1 MRNIRGNTLIQ
12 EGLSTCRGDVGDCNG
27 TNKKACDLLVGTVG
41 NAKVYNKSQII
52 FGQGN
57 PADSIFYVI
66 EGMIRLS
73 VISKNGKEGIV
84 GLLGAGDFFGDG
96 SISGRALRVET
107 ATAMTYSTLLPM
119 DKTAMTRALHRS
131 QNLCDLF
138 ISSLVARN
146 IQCEEDL
153 SELLFNSS
161 EKRLARALL
170 LLCSVPRG
178 MPQTIHG
185 VSQVILAE
193 MVGTT
198 RSRINMFM
206 NRFRR
211 SGFITY
217 DKDEIHIHKSLLS
230 VLSTYG

>member
-1 MRNIRGNTLIQ
+1 
-12 EGLSTCRGDVGDCNG
+12 
-27 TNKKACDLLVGTVG
+27 
-41 NAKVYNKSQII
+41 
-52 FGQGN
+52 
-57 PADSIFYVI
+57 
-66 EGMIRLS
+66 MIRLS

-107 ATAMTYSTLLPM
+107 ATAMTYSTLLQM

-131 QNLCDLF
+131 QSLCDLF
-138 ISSLVARN
+138 ISRLIARN
-146 IQCEEDL
+146 IRFEEDL

-170 LLCSVPRG
+170 LLCSVPG
-178 MPQTIHG
+178 GTPQTSIHG

-206 NRFRR
+206 NRFRS

-217 DKDEIHIHKSLLS
+217 DKDEIHIHKSLLN